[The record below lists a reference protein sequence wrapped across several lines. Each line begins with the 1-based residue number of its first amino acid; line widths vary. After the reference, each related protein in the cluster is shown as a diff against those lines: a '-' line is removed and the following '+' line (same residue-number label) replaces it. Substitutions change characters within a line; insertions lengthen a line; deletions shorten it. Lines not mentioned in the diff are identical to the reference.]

1 MNVEAMIKSLQSEKE
16 ALDAAILVLERLA
29 LSHGKRRGRPPAWV
43 QVRQAEGETSSV
55 KTRKAPR
62 KGFSEET
69 KRKMAEAQRRRWAA
83 ARKGKAS

>member
-1 MNVEAMIKSLQSEKE
+1 MNVDAMIKTLQAEKE

-29 LSHGKRRGRPPAWV
+29 SRHGRRRGRPPAWL
-43 QVRQAEGETSSV
+43 QVRQAEAATEANAS
-55 KTRKAPR
+55 KPRKAR

-83 ARKGKAS
+83 ARKGT

>member
-1 MNVEAMIKSLQSEKE
+1 MDVDGMIKSLQAEKE

-29 LSHGKRRGRPPAWV
+29 LRAGKRRGRPPAWL
-43 QVRQAEGETSSV
+43 QVREAEAEISPA
-55 KTRKAPR
+55 KTRKTR

-83 ARKGKAS
+83 ARKEK